1 MYVTVGNIA
10 DFLPVHPSGR
20 RPGQSDGFLVE
31 KDAPGV
37 SIKRTLEFTHHL
49 AFKHPEFLFEDVVV
63 DGIQDPQGNRR
74 RGFNMTKDWF
84 VEARLGIAARC
95 VGGAERC

>member
-1 MYVTVGNIA
+1 MCIRDSLDGDPNKATV
-10 DFLPVHPSGR
+10 F
-20 RPGQSDGFLVE
+20 FVE

-37 SIKRTLEFTHHL
+37 SVKRTPEFTHHF

-63 DGIQDPQGNRR
+63 DESKILKGIGE
-74 RGFNMTKDWF
+74 GFTMTKDWF

-95 VGGAERC
+95 VGGAERVLKVANEWRCV